1 MEACFEFL
9 GEMHEKDGRD
19 DLGDDHH
26 PRLYFRT
33 WESVPQHERVIWS
46 FQGYPHQRKKWSGAA
61 RNAQGAKLS
70 YPRWFYSMV
79 AAVISV
85 VLSLVYWPFVT
96 VDLVNAAPGTQT
108 SFALPESASQ
118 LKFFSECVFHH
129 EHSEHAAL
137 KGCLGCLEG
146 E

>member
-1 MEACFEFL
+1 MA
-9 GEMHEKDGRD
+9 
-19 DLGDDHH
+19 
-26 PRLYFRT
+26 
-33 WESVPQHERVIWS
+33 
-46 FQGYPHQRKKWSGAA
+46 
-61 RNAQGAKLS
+61 
-70 YPRWFYSMV
+70 

-108 SFALPESASQ
+108 FSLPESASQ

-137 KGCLGCLEG
+137 KGCLGSLEG